1 VQLVLGH
8 PPFAPGPVVAS
19 STAPGEVLRRPDT
32 TPGSST
38 WVKDEREF
46 PQLVLATDFLMA
58 GSSLLTEQAPS
69 PKGARRLLG

>member
-1 VQLVLGH
+1 
-8 PPFAPGPVVAS
+8 
-19 STAPGEVLRRPDT
+19 VLRRPDT

-58 GSSLLTEQAPS
+58 GSLLLTEQAPS
-69 PKGARRLLG
+69 PKGARHLLG